1 MHELNSVYLGR
12 RAAGEAPPVLNQRYL
27 LLALLGRGGFS
38 EVYRALDLF
47 QLRTVACKIHTVDTD
62 WPAARQAAYVRMAT
76 REYNIHRHMLHPRI
90 VPLRDVFE
98 VCSIWGCACACGG
111 VVCARERARDSERER
126 DRERQRQRQRQRERE
141 REKRK
146 CVGE

>member
-1 MHELNSVYLGR
+1 MHEMNSVYLGR

-98 VCSIWGCACACGG
+98 VCSNCGCACACGCSL
-111 VVCARERARDSERER
+111 CAPDRDRDRGRDRDR
-126 DRERQRQRQRQRERE
+126 DREERLCE
-141 REKRK
+141 
-146 CVGE
+146 

>member
-47 QLRTVACKIHTVDTD
+47 QLRTVACKIHKVDTD
-62 WPAARQAAYVRMAT
+62 WPAYVTSRSIQ
-76 REYNIHRHMLHPRI
+76 YSYHRPPR
-90 VPLRDVFE
+90 PHR
-98 VCSIWGCACACGG
+98 
-111 VVCARERARDSERER
+111 RH
-126 DRERQRQRQRQRERE
+126 Q
-141 REKRK
+141 
-146 CVGE
+146 